1 MKDKNGTSRRDF
13 LKEFATGAVALGVT
27 ASLEDVAMAAA
38 QAPAAKSKVILA
50 HDANLR
56 NGGSDPDYKRTLAL
70 LDRAM
75 QSYFNVKDPVS
86 PWKKIVK
93 PGQVVGLKVNTIA
106 GRGVTSNGIVVQSI
120 CERLKSVGI
129 KPNDIVIWDRTN
141 RELERCGLKS
151 LAASLGV
158 RCIGTDTSG
167 FGYESEQVS
176 YGQVKT
182 RLSKIL
188 TQTCDVHINVP
199 VLKDHG
205 GAGVTLAM
213 KNMYGVI
220 DNPSE
225 MHGGGCNP
233 YVADLYMIPAI
244 RQKFRFIV
252 LDATTA
258 VYDGG
263 PSFRPEFSWQP
274 NSILVAEDPVALDST
289 GWQIIEKKRA
299 EKGVKSL
306 EDVGRA
312 PRYIDTA
319 AAHGIGNQDPKRISL
334 VELA

>member
-1 MKDKNGTSRRDF
+1 MEDHKETSRRDF
-13 LKEFATGAVALGVT
+13 LKEFATGAVALGVS
-27 ASLEDVAMAAA
+27 ASLEEAAFA
-38 QAPAAKSKVILA
+38 APQSLPKSKVIVA

-56 NGGSDPDYKRTLAL
+56 NGVAEPDYKRTLAL

-75 QSYFNVKDPVS
+75 ESFYGVKDPVA
-86 PWKKIVK
+86 PWKKLVK

-106 GRGVTSNGIVVQSI
+106 GRGVTSNGVLVQAI
-120 CERLKSVGI
+120 CERLKSAGI

-141 RELERCGLKS
+141 RELERCGLTS
-151 LAASLGV
+151 LASTLGV
-158 RCIGTDTSG
+158 RCIGTDSDG
-167 FGYESEQVS
+167 VGYESEQVS

-182 RLSKIL
+182 HLSKIL
-188 TQTCDVHINVP
+188 TRTCDVHINVP
-199 VLKDHG
+199 VLKDHS

-220 DNPSE
+220 DNPRDQ
-225 MHGGGCNP
+225 HDDGCNP

-274 NSILVAEDPVALDST
+274 NSIIVAEDPVALDAT

-299 EKGVKSL
+299 EKGLKSL
-306 EDVGRA
+306 EAAGRA
-312 PRYIDTA
+312 PRYIATA
-319 AAHGIGNQDPKRISL
+319 ASHGIGNLDPKRISL